1 MQAFMP
7 VLRIHCRCNNALICC
22 AMRPKLL
29 SNENGYTH
37 LAYCNLVKQATKV
50 KKQFHYNSGY
60 NGAQTVDIL

>member
-1 MQAFMP
+1 MW
-7 VLRIHCRCNNALICC
+7 
-22 AMRPKLL
+22 PKLL
-29 SNENGYTH
+29 YHENGYTH